1 MTCDEAFDVLTS
13 PAAQCNAALHGHLAV
28 CPRCRDLQEALAPAL
43 TAVSSSLTDH
53 VDCSHLSSETEALAR
68 SAAEALSLR
77 SRQVHPLPQRR
88 VFWGWLAGLGCIL
101 VVAVVSLLLVPQRGV
116 APSAAS
122 IPVLD
127 QACLWASRDLSILPD
142 NARSGDVVLTC
153 VACHTRPGER
163 LQSVVLQ

>member
-13 PAAQCNAALHGHLAV
+13 PAAQCNTALHGHLAV

-43 TAVSSSLTDH
+43 SAVSSSLSDH
-53 VDCSHLSSETEALAR
+53 ADCSRISSETEALAR

-77 SRQVHPLPQRR
+77 SRTVQLPSQRR
-88 VFWGWLAGLGCIL
+88 LFWGWLAGLGCIL
-101 VVAVVSLLLVPQRGV
+101 TVAVVSLLLVPQRGTT
-116 APSAAS
+116 PAAAG

-127 QACLWASRDLSILPD
+127 QACLWASRDLSMLPD